1 MVIRISNYVQ
11 LSKKHKVF
19 LCQILFISNYSVLCI
34 YIYIYISNL
43 ENCEFFYIDFLS
55 KLTNFYFI
63 KFMFLVIFF
72 WKIKKM
78 TKKD

>member
-1 MVIRISNYVQ
+1 MFRYVKNTKFFYVKFYLLVITPCCV
-11 LSKKHKVF
+11 
-19 LCQILFISNYSVLCI
+19 

-63 KFMFLVIFF
+63 KFMFLVIIF